1 MAKLGVVL
9 KTSSLDFSAHG
20 YIAAA
25 IERLDVDN
33 LSKFLDE
40 YEAEAVDPYIESLF
54 ELALENIDRAIEDN
68 ANEDALD
75 NLFDVINEL
84 VSSKKFIGDKP
95 SESLLLPKLLDKL
108 IDLRLNSGL
117 SNDSSLK
124 KDMLEGIESSIVQLS
139 NSYNNNNEFLK
150 TLSDRETIVQDID
163 ALREISGEKG
173 NKLKITDKEY
183 DSFLKMRLMFMDRV
197 EEWKSLESREKKT
210 EFNPEAKQAILDDLK
225 DRNRT
230 LFDLYNSS
238 FDLLSIALSGKR
250 DDINNLD
257 EKGFSLLHYACL
269 DCNVELIED
278 LIKQG
283 ANTTLLS
290 RGTQLSPLNM
300 LSMSEKS
307 NKSVEAFNA
316 LGISNL
322 DDKLSPLLAMKSG
335 NTELAK
341 ALINISN
348 SQEEII
354 HTILRRAVQS
364 DDYDLVK
371 YILAEI
377 KSRDIEFESKE
388 ILKISI
394 NGSGSGLSALLES
407 GLIKGQINTEVLKT
421 AVLSGNERAV
431 KAILD
436 LKSKGLIDIDISVK
450 QKKTVKGPD
459 VNILDYAYDE
469 MLRIKNENASHM
481 VELEKTID
489 PDGKK
494 HINNKIISNLK
505 RIEGIYSSIN
515 SLLEYKGEGMLDVN
529 IAFHAD
535 PENNKKNFL
544 LDTYGELSICRKDLE
559 NDNSTQSKANVQ
571 RLEKTLY
578 NLIFHPMSDVAITDQ
593 YGQNIFMLA
602 AQQGDTKVFASAILK
617 IKDEDLKEV
626 LDAKDFGGNT
636 VIFHAAEINKEDI
649 FNLLISSGA
658 SVRDDEGNL
667 IRNNRKMTPLMIAA
681 KGANKVIISEYINP
695 LDKDV
700 LEVDDIGNT
709 PMHYLAMGLGGDGV
723 PDILG
728 SFIELG
734 ADINAKNID
743 GRSPLIQAVLSGNSD
758 LVRELIEMGA
768 DVNTADK
775 YGNTPLIYAC
785 LLNNE
790 EVIKSVLSSTFVDV
804 NKANYQGVSPYLI
817 VAQRDGLEGLS
828 NSISLEGTT
837 DFENVKNF
845 RDKWEDNNYKDLA
858 KVLIS
863 RGAEPYLSEA
873 KSLYDRFMSVTYA
886 LTAAKVSAEATTLI
900 AHSAPSVL
908 KIAPNLVKMSG
919 NLLASKVVYNEV
931 NRGVQQAVMSWLTN
945 GTNYDNR
952 INLND
957 EIMIGSFR
965 DEGIWFIKYGDS
977 LKSEIM
983 KHPNFVEKENENN
996 GIYTVS
1002 DLEEIL
1008 QKKDEKWLLKA
1019 HESLTSKYVSL
1030 QKKIESQPWY
1040 YNVFMPWKRMGL
1052 NRAAENV
1059 LMAHDAMVSAQSA
1072 TFLKSGV
1079 EGIQYST
1086 FEEQFGQKGGLID
1099 LVTLSSKSFMD
1110 SIIYNLIKNGDDKD
1124 PSIIKANEIIND
1136 VVQKN
1141 ISVSPK
1147 TFYLFSKFAAE
1158 RDRFLNSSQAKK
1170 EEFSKIYRAGDPFR
1184 LNLNDGFI
1192 ETLKTNNNNSRDN
1205 NGKKYIPKTFKSNA
1219 YIIDSLKYFCQE
1231 DNPYKVRDNIAKFIG
1246 GSLGAAASLYSF
1258 SATDKTYAAA
1268 LVNLGLTGVG
1278 LVAANPI
1285 TTATGVGLY
1294 VAAQYQEPVVLAVK
1308 EWGSAAYSYAKD
1320 TIAWFFTPKDQKV
1333 EIKNTRDASDLRIN
1347 TEQAFEGLKALL
1359 PEVSKCKDEYVSS
1372 LKEEVVKKPE
1382 VVVGNINLATGT
1394 TIQVSADDSPSIK
1407 SDVVVKEMVKDE
1419 VRKEQKKEKEAIEN
1433 KDVSKI

>member
-335 NTELAK
+335 NAELAK
-341 ALINISN
+341 ALIDASN

-354 HTILRRAVQS
+354 NTILRRAVQS
-364 DDYDLVK
+364 DDYDVVK
-371 YILAEI
+371 YVLAEI
-377 KSRDIEFESKE
+377 KSRNIKFESKE
-388 ILKISI
+388 ILQISI

-436 LKSKGLIDIDISVK
+436 LKSKDLINIDISVK

-469 MLRIKNENASHM
+469 MLRIKNENTSYSVAFD
-481 VELEKTID
+481 KTINAD
-489 PDGKK
+489 EKNDINSKINSNLNRIERIYGS
-494 HINNKIISNLK
+494 INN
-505 RIEGIYSSIN
+505 
-515 SLLEYKGEGMLDVN
+515 LLEYKGEDMLDVN
-529 IAFHAD
+529 VAFHAD
-535 PENNKKNFL
+535 PENNKRNFL

-559 NDNSTQSKANVQ
+559 NGNSTQSKANVQ
-571 RLEKTLY
+571 RLENTLY
-578 NLIFHPMSDVAITDQ
+578 NLILHPISDVTITDQ

-602 AQQGDTKVFASAILK
+602 AQQGDTRVFGSAISK
-617 IKDEDLKEV
+617 IEDKDVKKV
-626 LDAKDFGGNT
+626 LDAKDSAGNT
-636 VIFHAAEINKEDI
+636 VVFHAAEVNKEDV

-681 KGANKVIISEYINP
+681 KGANKVIISEYIKP

-828 NSISLEGTT
+828 KSMNLQDT
-837 DFENVKNF
+837 DLSNVKNF
-845 RDKWEDNNYKDLA
+845 RDKWGDNNYKDLA

-900 AHSAPSVL
+900 ASSAPSVL

-983 KHPNFVEKENENN
+983 KHPNFVEKGNENN
-996 GIYTVS
+996 GIYTVN
-1002 DLEEIL
+1002 DLKEVL

-1231 DNPYKVRDNIAKFIG
+1231 DNPYKVRDNIATFIG
-1246 GSLGAAASLYSF
+1246 GSLGAAASVYSF
-1258 SATDKTYAAA
+1258 AAADKTYAAA
-1268 LVNLGLTGVG
+1268 LVNLGLTGIG

-1294 VAAQYQEPVVLAVK
+1294 VAAQYQEPVVSAVK
-1308 EWGSAAYSYAKD
+1308 EWGSSAYSYAKD

-1333 EIKNTRDASDLRIN
+1333 EVKNTRDASDLLIN
-1347 TEQAFEGLKALL
+1347 TEQAVEGLKALL
-1359 PEVSKCKDEYVSS
+1359 PEVSRCKDEYVSS

-1394 TIQVSADDSPSIK
+1394 TIQVSADDSPNIK
-1407 SDVVVKEMVKDE
+1407 SDAVVNEVVKNE
-1419 VRKEQKKEKEAIEN
+1419 VSKEQKKEKELSEN
-1433 KDVSKI
+1433 KDISKT